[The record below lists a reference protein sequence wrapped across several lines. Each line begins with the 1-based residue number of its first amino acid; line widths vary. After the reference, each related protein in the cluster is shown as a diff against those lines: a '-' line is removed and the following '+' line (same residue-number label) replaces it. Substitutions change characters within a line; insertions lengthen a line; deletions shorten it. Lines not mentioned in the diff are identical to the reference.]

1 MDSWSRWIA
10 FVEEME
16 SRRMSAN
23 AKTTECPECG
33 DAEYHKG
40 IWREGNYERICAS
53 CEQSWFADLDYSKEP
68 ETPNV

>member
-1 MDSWSRWIA
+1 
-10 FVEEME
+10 
-16 SRRMSAN
+16 MSAN

-53 CEQSWFADLDYSKEP
+53 CGQSWFADLDYSKEP